1 MLTCYRTVL
10 VQEQEIVEATH
21 AFKAAHNT
29 DADRKHKWSTRL
41 SLLKEDCS
49 DYFFHMTYFH
59 QLYQCSHSDILALEM
74 LLGNNANE
82 AE

>member
-1 MLTCYRTVL
+1 MLTCYQTVL
-10 VQEQEIVEATH
+10 IQEQEIVEAMR

-29 DADRKHKWSTRL
+29 DADQKRKWSTRL
-41 SLLKEDCS
+41 NLLKEDRS

-59 QLYQCSHSDILALEM
+59 QLYQHSHSDILALEM
-74 LLGNNANE
+74 LLGNNTNK